1 MEILI
6 TENEELRLKHLDE
19 LKHDSSSFLS
29 LGGGSG
35 GLGGIN
41 GPLTSEMILNI
52 QEKLKIVMDENSLLT
67 EQKIVLTN
75 ELDKQQ
81 STIEKQFQELSHS
94 SLKLSDLST
103 QVAKLQEQVESV
115 SEERDDAAKHALSCS
130 NALGKGE
137 QEIEQLT
144 EELVLTRNKLK
155 ESEKDIIELKKQLKN
170 VSSQYD
176 EDGNNAIEHVKVAE
190 ERVKELHSLLLSKN
204 QELDGTNEVLR
215 KLRNEYSSTRNDAE
229 GMLQVMTGMER
240 QLNEYSTREE
250 TVNKLANESRQKME
264 EAILM
269 KEGVRKADSD
279 FFLLPSFLPPSF
291 SLFSLFYLRLL

>member
-6 TENEELRLKHLDE
+6 TENEELRLKHLTE
-19 LKHDSSSFLS
+19 LNHDPSSFLT
-29 LGGGSG
+29 GVG

-81 STIEKQFQELSHS
+81 STIEKQFSELSLS
-94 SLKLSDLST
+94 SIKISDLFT
-103 QVAKLQEQVESV
+103 QLTKLQEELTVV

-144 EELVLTRNKLK
+144 EELMLARKKLK
-155 ESEKDIIELKKQLKN
+155 ESEKEVIELKKQVKM
-170 VSSQYD
+170 VSLQYD
-176 EDGNNAIEHVKVAE
+176 EEGSNAIERVKAAE
-190 ERVKELHSLLLSKN
+190 ERVKELHSLLFTRN
-204 QELDGTNEVLR
+204 QEMENLNEVLR
-215 KLRNEYSSTRNDAE
+215 KLRNEYTSTRNDAE

-240 QLNEYSTREE
+240 QLNEYASREE
-250 TVNKLANESRQKME
+250 TMNKLTNESRQKME

-269 KEGVRKADSD
+269 KEGVSRELIRFLSFSFFFR
-279 FFLLPSFLPPSF
+279 FFLSCLGSFSFLVGGC
-291 SLFSLFYLRLL
+291 